1 MGPPTFLHNMHNY
14 QNTDQAFQKTPK
26 KPKIYFQSN
35 CSFGGF
41 SGIMCK
47 QLFFKIVFYTKP
59 MQNSTGICILWLRLP
74 FKGIITEVC
83 TL

>member
-14 QNTDQAFQKTPK
+14 QNTDQASQKTPK
-26 KPKIYFQSN
+26 NLKSIFQSN

-47 QLFFKIVFYTKP
+47 QLFFSLTCIYIKP
-59 MQNSTGICILWLRLP
+59 MQNSTGICILWLSLP
-74 FKGIITEVC
+74 FKKVC
-83 TL
+83 N